1 MWKIYQ
7 GCHVQLS
14 RLHTAQG
21 QYVERDAANSTAIIC
36 GYTYYYNSPVDG
48 SKVSSWN
55 KICISW

>member
-21 QYVERDAANSTAIIC
+21 QYVERDAANSTAIIY

-48 SKVSSWN
+48 SKVS
-55 KICISW
+55 